1 MLVKLQ
7 NHNVHLFEH
16 NSLDSSKDTILIIPG
31 AGMDHRLGQMIDLE
45 SLYSKY
51 TVLSIDLPGH
61 GLTSGNWLESIEQMS
76 DLCIDVISK
85 LKINNLIVI
94 GHSMGGLVGIDI
106 SSKIKNSLTV
116 LMNTSYPL
124 MVGGGLLD
132 YSKGDLDQASEFLT
146 KYGVYNVPKTEV
158 KSRFFGLMGAG
169 FYAKQKGVINSPY
182 GTKNITENPERE
194 IDLYPLKKIF
204 NQTQKEILSIDLK
217 ACGKYVNKNID
228 QLEGLKF
235 IYGEKDKLARFNP
248 DNEILK
254 NFNEEDIYIMEN
266 TGHFPYF
273 ERPKDLSNILK
284 GFIPS
289 ICT

>member
-1 MLVKLQ
+1 MFVKLQ

-16 NSLDSSKDTILIIPG
+16 NSLDGSNDTILIIPG

-106 SSKIKNSLTV
+106 KSKIKNSLTV

-132 YSKGDLDQASEFLT
+132 YAKGDLDQATEFLT

-169 FYAKQKGVINSPY
+169 FYDKQNGVINSPY
-182 GTKNITENPERE
+182 GKKNITENPERE
-194 IDLYPLKKIF
+194 INLYPLKKLF

-217 ACGKYVNKNID
+217 ACSKYVNKNID

-235 IYGEKDKLARFNP
+235 IYGEKDKLAKFNP

-273 ERPKDLSNILK
+273 EKPEDLAKILNK
-284 GFIPS
+284 FISS

>member
-1 MLVKLQ
+1 
-7 NHNVHLFEH
+7 
-16 NSLDSSKDTILIIPG
+16 
-31 AGMDHRLGQMIDLE
+31 MDHRLGQMIDLE
-45 SLYSKY
+45 SLYSEY
-51 TVLSIDLPGH
+51 NVLSIDLPGH
-61 GLTSGNWLESIEQMS
+61 GLTSGKWLESIEQMS

-94 GHSMGGLVGIDI
+94 GHSMGGLVGIDV

>member
-1 MLVKLQ
+1 MFVKLQ

-16 NSLDSSKDTILIIPG
+16 NSLESSKDTILIIPG

-45 SLYSKY
+45 SLYSEY

-76 DLCIDVISK
+76 DLCIDVVSK

-169 FYAKQKGVINSPY
+169 FYAKRNGVINSPY

-217 ACGKYVNKNID
+217 ACSKYVNKNID

>member
-1 MLVKLQ
+1 
-7 NHNVHLFEH
+7 
-16 NSLDSSKDTILIIPG
+16 
-31 AGMDHRLGQMIDLE
+31 MDHRLGQMIDLE
-45 SLYSKY
+45 SLYSEY
-51 TVLSIDLPGH
+51 NVLSIDLPGH
-61 GLTSGNWLESIEQMS
+61 GLTSGKWLESIEQMS

-94 GHSMGGLVGIDI
+94 GHSMGGLVGIDV

-132 YSKGDLDQASEFLT
+132 YAKGNLDQANEFLT
-146 KYGVYNVPKTEV
+146 KYGVYNVPKIEV

-182 GTKNITENPERE
+182 GTKNITEDPERE
-194 IDLYPLKKIF
+194 TNLYPLKKIF

-217 ACGKYVNKNID
+217 ACSKYVNKNID

-235 IYGEKDKLARFNP
+235 IYGEKDKLARFDP
-248 DNEILK
+248 ENEMIK
-254 NFNEEDIYIMEN
+254 NFNEDDVCVMEN

-273 ERPKDLSNILK
+273 ERPEDLAKILNK
-284 GFIPS
+284 FISS
-289 ICT
+289 ICI

>member
-1 MLVKLQ
+1 MFVKLQ

-16 NSLDSSKDTILIIPG
+16 NSLESSKDTILIIPG

-51 TVLSIDLPGH
+51 SIINR
-61 GLTSGNWLESIEQMS
+61 SSRSWFNIRNWLESIEQMS

-132 YSKGDLDQASEFLT
+132 YAKGDLDQASEFLT

-158 KSRFFGLMGAG
+158 KSRFLG
-169 FYAKQKGVINSPY
+169 
-182 GTKNITENPERE
+182 
-194 IDLYPLKKIF
+194 
-204 NQTQKEILSIDLK
+204 
-217 ACGKYVNKNID
+217 
-228 QLEGLKF
+228 
-235 IYGEKDKLARFNP
+235 
-248 DNEILK
+248 
-254 NFNEEDIYIMEN
+254 
-266 TGHFPYF
+266 
-273 ERPKDLSNILK
+273 
-284 GFIPS
+284 
-289 ICT
+289 